1 MTLHMRVHVV
11 RDAAV
16 LGFTL
21 VQREF
26 DTGSF
31 VWVWLSDD
39 NAPEP
44 RFLTRRQAVA
54 YMDEKLQRRMA

>member
-1 MTLHMRVHVV
+1 MRADVV
-11 RDAAV
+11 RDAAA